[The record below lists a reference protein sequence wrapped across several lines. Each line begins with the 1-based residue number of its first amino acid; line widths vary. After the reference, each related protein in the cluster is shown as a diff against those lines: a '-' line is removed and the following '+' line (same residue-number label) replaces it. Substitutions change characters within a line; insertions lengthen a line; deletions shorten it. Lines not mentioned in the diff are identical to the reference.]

1 MNKTE
6 EWIVKTA
13 LGYLAYDDAFPQVG
27 MGMHCGTAVDLAI
40 DDAAVE
46 ARTFNGTLGEF
57 DREAIYEAV
66 RKARK

>member
-6 EWIVKTA
+6 QWIIDAA
-13 LGYLAYDDAFPQVG
+13 LGYLRYDDAHPNVG
-27 MGMHCGTAVDLAI
+27 MGMHYGTAVDLAI

-46 ARTFNGTLGEF
+46 ARTFDGTLGEF